1 MKRATVVERAAIVAA
16 VLVSGCSG
24 LVATDT
30 LPPPA
35 GAAPAAA
42 AAVPRALAGAGEV
55 ETTFVDLPP
64 VGGWPRVLR
73 TKGPVYALAQFSPY
87 VGQLGVLSDYER
99 ADAGMGYGVVFG
111 YRMPMGG
118 AKALSFEAIYEQ
130 SSHTSD
136 ATGRDATATRIVAA
150 SRLSMKMDDKLM
162 PFVVAGGGMYALDF
176 DGLPSEYN
184 LSGLG
189 VMLGGGVDYSPS
201 PGFLIRAEV
210 DVHVWGAAEESG
222 SGGTAQTLTLV
233 VGAAVSF

>member
-1 MKRATVVERAAIVAA
+1 MKRATMVAA

-42 AAVPRALAGAGEV
+42 AEVPRALAGAGEV
-55 ETTFVDLPP
+55 ETKFVDLPP

-73 TKGPVYALAQFSPY
+73 VKGPVYALVTLSPY

-99 ADAGMGYGVVFG
+99 ADAGMGWGLAVG

-118 AKALSFEAIYEQ
+118 AKALALEVIYEQ

-136 ATGRDATATRIVAA
+136 ATGFDATATRIVAA
-150 SRLSMKMDDKLM
+150 SRLSMKMDEKLM
-162 PFVVAGGGMYALDF
+162 PFAVVGGGFYDLEF
-176 DGLPSEYN
+176 DGMPSEYN

-189 VMLGGGVDYSPS
+189 VMVGGGVDYSPS

-222 SGGTAQTLTLV
+222 SGGTAQTVTLV
-233 VGAAVSF
+233 IGAAVSF